1 MDTNLETAL
10 LERLATNVRQMRA
23 HRKLTQDD
31 IANAAGVSL
40 RTYKRIEQG
49 HQWPSHKDA
58 LVICAALD
66 VPVTS
71 LMERDPVQL
80 HKALTNKKFISPLTL

>member
-10 LERLATNVRQMRA
+10 LGRLAVNVKLMRA
-23 HRKLTQDD
+23 HRNLTQDD

-66 VPVTS
+66 VPVTT
-71 LMERDPVQL
+71 LMEKEVTQL